1 MPSTKPSPREER
13 LYDLK
18 TKEVYYY
25 IDEEE
30 GIKVKS
36 KEIYKNGKKFT
47 HFPFQKS
54 DGSPKY
60 RNCRQVTYIG
70 MDEDLPRGFLKKWN
84 TGYGFTKIY
93 NNIIYPIVDNNAIK
107 EIVIQNNCVQRIEDG
122 KLYLNPLAL
131 NRHYP
136 TIDSLIKQ
144 QKADKNQ
151 LVNRI
156 LPDILP
162 DRYKKNAKKYV
173 GDSLHNFV
181 KRNID
186 KDTILSDKDIES
198 LLEIVSFMTH
208 DTLMPNSANILKT
221 KGKLDEYFIEEIIK
235 EFEKL
240 LEQKT
245 KTDLLEKKW
254 QQFFK
259 KYNWIFSQ
267 LFSFPVLIFEDEAYA
282 GGKNIQNKGGKF
294 ADFIYKNKLT
304 NNIAFIEI
312 KTHNTKILES
322 RSYRGEDV
330 FSMSSDLSGALNQVL
345 DQRENLQHEF
355 YALRTKSKDVFQSY
369 NPKCLIIVGSM
380 SQLTEDQK
388 KSFELIRSNS
398 RDVDIVT
405 FDEVLEKIK
414 GLQTI
419 MQGSKSN

>member
-1 MPSTKPSPREER
+1 MKSKPSPREEK
-13 LYDLK
+13 LQDLK

-25 IDEEE
+25 IDDKQ

-36 KEIYKNGKKFT
+36 KEIYKNGKKFV
-47 HFPFQKS
+47 HFPFLKS

-60 RNCRQVTYIG
+60 RNCKQITYLE
-70 MDEDLPRGFLKKWN
+70 MDEELPRGFFKAWN
-84 TGYGFTKIY
+84 KGYGFTRIY
-93 NNIIYPIVDNNAIK
+93 NSIIYPVIEKYDITEIIV
-107 EIVIQNNCVQRIEDG
+107 QNNCVQRIENG
-122 KLYLNPLAL
+122 KLYLNPVAL

-136 TIDSLIKQ
+136 TIDSLIRQ
-144 QKADKNQ
+144 QKEEKVQ

-156 LPDILP
+156 LPDLLP
-162 DRYKKNAKKYV
+162 EQYKKSPKRYI
-173 GDSLHNFV
+173 GDSLFNYV
-181 KRNID
+181 NRNIG
-186 KDTILSDKDIES
+186 KDSILSDKDIQA
-198 LLEIVSFMTH
+198 LLEIVSFMSH
-208 DTLMPNSANILKT
+208 DLFAPNSANILKT
-221 KGKLDEYFIEEIIK
+221 KGKLDEFFIEEIIK

-240 LEQKT
+240 LGQKT
-245 KTDLLEKKW
+245 ATDLLEKKW
-254 QQFFK
+254 QEFFK

-267 LFSFPVLIFEDEAYA
+267 LFSFPVLVFEDEAYV

-322 RSYRGEDV
+322 RAYRGQDV
-330 FSMSSDLSGALNQVL
+330 FPMSGELSAALNQVL

-355 YALRTKSKDVFQSY
+355 YALRQKSKDTFQSY
-369 NPKCLIIVGSM
+369 NPKCLIVIGSM
-380 SQLTEDQK
+380 SQLTDEQK
-388 KSFELIRSNS
+388 QSFELTRSNS

-405 FDEVLEKIK
+405 FDEILEKIK